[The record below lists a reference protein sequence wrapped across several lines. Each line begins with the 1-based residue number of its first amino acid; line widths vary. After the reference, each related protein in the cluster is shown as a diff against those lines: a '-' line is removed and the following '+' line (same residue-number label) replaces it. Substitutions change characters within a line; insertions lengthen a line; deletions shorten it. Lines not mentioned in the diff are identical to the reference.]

1 MNSKVLELFGLSTDI
16 PRDDWRQVVS
26 SQNCPFID
34 KTCYKIRKSDP
45 STSIGTCLVSY
56 SRESKRVVICPSR
69 LLERRQIFLDCFHLL
84 TNHEPG
90 NEIHIVPEVA
100 VPGGSVDYFL
110 ASAKKGKVR
119 DFVGIELQTLDT
131 TGTVWPERQ
140 RLLRELNVTRNDELE
155 FSDKSFGMNWKMTA
169 KTILVQMHHKVQTFE
184 HVNRKLVLIVQNV
197 LLAYMKREFHF
208 AHLSEP
214 ALTGDAVHLHSYRLE
229 AVKDKPYRIELDSR
243 ISTDADGVGR
253 CLGLQADGRVELAQI
268 IESLE
273 GKISEATLFRAG

>member
-16 PRDDWRQVVS
+16 PRDDWRKIVS
-26 SQNCPFID
+26 DQNCPFID
-34 KTCYKIRKSDP
+34 KTCYKIRKSVP
-45 STSIGTCLVSY
+45 SISIGTCLVSY
-56 SRESKRVVICPSR
+56 SRESKRVIICPSR

-90 NEIHIVPEVA
+90 NEIHIVPEVT

-110 ASAKKGKVR
+110 ASAKKGRVR

-140 RLLRELNVTRNDELE
+140 RLLRELNVTRNDKLE

-208 AHLSEP
+208 THLSEP
-214 ALTGDAVHLHSYRLE
+214 ALTGDTVHLHSYRLE
-229 AVKDKPYRIELDSR
+229 AAKDKSYRIELDCR
-243 ISTDADGVGR
+243 MSTDADGIGR
-253 CLGLQADGRVELAQI
+253 CLGLQADSRVELTQI

-273 GKISEATLFRAG
+273 GKISEATLFRVG